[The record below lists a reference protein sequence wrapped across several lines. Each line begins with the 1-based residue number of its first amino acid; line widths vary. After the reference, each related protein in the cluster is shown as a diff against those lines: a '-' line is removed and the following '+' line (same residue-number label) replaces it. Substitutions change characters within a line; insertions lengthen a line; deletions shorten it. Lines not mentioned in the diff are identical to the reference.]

1 MRTTAVEEIRKA
13 VAACIETGLVLR
25 IAERSEE
32 IARLTGEERERTAKS
47 LLEAGIMA
55 RVNIEFGP
63 SLSEQRDIAPTT
75 PPPRVRRV
83 HAGTAKHR

>member
-1 MRTTAVEEIRKA
+1 MHESLREPLDSCANRSVRIRTTAVDEIRKA
-13 VAACIETGLVLR
+13 VASCIETGQVLH

-55 RVNIEFGP
+55 RVNIEFG
-63 SLSEQRDIAPTT
+63 T
-75 PPPRVRRV
+75 
-83 HAGTAKHR
+83 